1 MAVKRLFVEKAPGF
15 DIEAKGVLSDLR
27 DNLGMTGIKGL
38 RLLNRYDVAGLTDA
52 QFAQAKTT
60 VFSEP
65 NADIVYD
72 ETFPIAPDVRV
83 FATEYLPGQ
92 YDQRAD
98 SAAQCAQLLTQGER
112 PDVLTARVY
121 VLSGDITDEEFAR
134 VKSYIINPVE
144 SREASLYKPRTLEQK
159 FDIPADVQ
167 VLEGFTAWD
176 DDRMAEYFASMGFA
190 MTLDDLKFC
199 RDYFRDE
206 EKRDPTVTELKVIDT
221 YWSDH
226 CRHTTFLTELDDV
239 KVEEGGYEAEI
250 RKGIR
255 RYLAARAEV
264 YGEETSRPVTLMDM
278 GTIGA
283 KVLKKRGQIPDLDE
297 SDEINACSI
306 EVPVEID
313 GKTEQWLV
321 QFKNETHN
329 HPTEIEPFGGAAT
342 CLGGAIRDPLSG
354 RAYVYQAMRVTG
366 AADPRVPV
374 SETMENKLPQ
384 RKITTGA
391 AAGYSSY
398 GNQIGLATGQVT
410 EIYDYGYTAKRMEI
424 GAVVGASPKKNVV
437 RGVPQPGDAVVLLG
451 GRTGRDGCGG
461 ATGSSKA
468 HNSSSLETCGAEVQK
483 GNPPTERKIQ
493 RLFRNGKVAAMIKRC
508 NDFGAGGVCVAIGE
522 LADGL
527 DIRLDDVRK

>member
-1 MAVKRLFVEKAPGF
+1 MAVMRIFVEKAPGF

-38 RLLNRYDVAGLTDA
+38 RLLNRYDVSGLTDA
-52 QFAQAKTT
+52 QYEQAKTT

-65 NADIVYD
+65 NVDIVYD
-72 ETFPIAPDVRV
+72 EVFPIDPDVRV

-112 PDVLTARVY
+112 PDVLTAKVY
-121 VLSGDITDEEFAR
+121 VLSGDITEEEFAR

-167 VLEGFTAWD
+167 VLEGFTSWD
-176 DDRMAEYFASMGFA
+176 DDKMAEYFASMGFA

-199 RDYFRDE
+199 RDYFRDDE
-206 EKRDPTVTELKVIDT
+206 QRDPTVTELKVIDT

-264 YGEETSRPVTLMDM
+264 YGEEISRPVTLMDM

-283 KVLKKRGQIPDLDE
+283 KVLKKRGLIPDLDE
-297 SDEINACSI
+297 SEEINACSI

-313 GKTEQWLV
+313 ITDNSRI
-321 QFKNETHN
+321 FH
-329 HPTEIEPFGGAAT
+329 H
-342 CLGGAIRDPLSG
+342 IRGLLQGCPGYDISG
-354 RAYVYQAMRVTG
+354 RNENEGTTELSLLCQHEM
-366 AADPRVPV
+366 PV
-374 SETMENKLPQ
+374 FSMP
-384 RKITTGA
+384 
-391 AAGYSSY
+391 
-398 GNQIGLATGQVT
+398 
-410 EIYDYGYTAKRMEI
+410 
-424 GAVVGASPKKNVV
+424 
-437 RGVPQPGDAVVLLG
+437 
-451 GRTGRDGCGG
+451 
-461 ATGSSKA
+461 
-468 HNSSSLETCGAEVQK
+468 
-483 GNPPTERKIQ
+483 
-493 RLFRNGKVAAMIKRC
+493 
-508 NDFGAGGVCVAIGE
+508 
-522 LADGL
+522 
-527 DIRLDDVRK
+527 